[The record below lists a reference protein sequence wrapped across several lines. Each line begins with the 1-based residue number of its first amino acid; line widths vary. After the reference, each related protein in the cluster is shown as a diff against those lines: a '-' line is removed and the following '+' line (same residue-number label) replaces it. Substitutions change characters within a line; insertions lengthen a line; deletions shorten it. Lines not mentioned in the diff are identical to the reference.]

1 MSKKRDYEEALASY
15 REILA
20 KDPPED
26 RTAEEIELMCK
37 VLAEHDGVLAR
48 LAAHDRGETI
58 EDLKSKKGDKNETS

>member
-20 KDPPED
+20 KDPPEGK
-26 RTAEEIELMCK
+26 TAEEIELWCE
-37 VLAEHDGVLAR
+37 VLAENDGVFAR

-58 EDLKSKKGDKNETS
+58 DN